1 MRPDPSDAEYF
12 ALDAVPHCKPG
23 DLEPYLDSHAISLRH
38 ITSRWFERNG
48 YGGAPVVE
56 LRDSGQTAWV
66 LEEAAREI
74 RRLRAKCGE
83 PVQPVHMPPQE
94 HLKQWSG
101 EE

>member
-1 MRPDPSDAEYF
+1 MRPDPTDAEYF
-12 ALDAVPHCKPG
+12 ALDTTPHLKPG

-38 ITSRWFERNG
+38 ITNRKG
-48 YGGAPVVE
+48 YGAGAPCVE